1 MTRSQVSSLVHQTVI
16 NPSASKS
23 VEKPRCD
30 RCLDAINV
38 PDDLHYSVTIEIE
51 AEGCIEESEYE
62 STDEKLESLEGLI
75 ESADEVCSS
84 DFGDEWYQRRQYF
97 LCRHCYAQFI
107 KNPLGKASK

>member
-1 MTRSQVSSLVHQTVI
+1 M
-16 NPSASKS
+16 
-23 VEKPRCD
+23 EKPRCD

-51 AEGCIEESEYE
+51 AEGYIDESEYD
-62 STDEKLESLEGLI
+62 SADEKLESLAGLI
-75 ESADEVCSS
+75 ESADEVCAS

-97 LCRHCYAQFI
+97 LCKNCYAQFI